1 MLTDNTFYIF
11 ESKGIRISERDN
23 LDGTEYARTI
33 EISLPV
39 GADFSQTIYYNGT
52 DEDFIRE
59 FCKIAKKFNHDDY
72 TAELIPDR
80 GTLGIPNSIRTIL
93 DNAEAIKRTLLAASE
108 ELYFSVPQEYTVPVY
123 IQGTVDIKVIASTV
137 EEALEEAESIA
148 RKGNYGSLYDLEFSA
163 EAAIDNNG
171 NIYQG

>member
-11 ESKGIRISERDN
+11 ESKGIRISERDD

-33 EISLPV
+33 EIPLPA

-59 FCKIAKKFNHDDY
+59 FCKIEKEFNHDDY

-93 DNAEAIKRTLLAASE
+93 DNAEVIKRTLIAAAE
-108 ELYFSVPQEYTVPVY
+108 ELSPAVPREFTVPVY
-123 IQGTVDIKVIASTV
+123 VYGIIDIEVIAETV

-171 NIYQG
+171 NVYRG